1 MSTFNKIQA
10 FVADIANKVHNLGS
24 DQLMVALT
32 NTVPVATNT
41 VLANITEIA
50 YTYLSTRVI
59 SLTSSTQSAG
69 LYKLILTNLVLTS
82 TGGAS
87 GPFRYIAI
95 YNNTTAS
102 KNLIG
107 WYDYGSSITLADGE
121 TLTISFDATN
131 GVISLT

>member
-1 MSTFNKIQA
+1 MASFNKFQA

-24 DQLMVALT
+24 DQLMVALS
-32 NTVPVATNT
+32 NTAPVATNT
-41 VLANITEIA
+41 LLTNITEIT
-50 YTYLSTRVI
+50 YTFLSTRVI
-59 SLTSSTQSAG
+59 TLTSSTQSAG

-82 TGGAS
+82 TGGAT
-87 GPFRYIAI
+87 GPLRYIVL
-95 YNNTTAS
+95 YNNTAAS

>member
-102 KNLIG
+102 KNLLG